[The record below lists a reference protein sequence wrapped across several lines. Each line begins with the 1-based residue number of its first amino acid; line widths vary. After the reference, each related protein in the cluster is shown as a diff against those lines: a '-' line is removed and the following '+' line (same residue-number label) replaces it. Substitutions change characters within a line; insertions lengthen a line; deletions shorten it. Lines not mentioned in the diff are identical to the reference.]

1 MMEMNE
7 LHDNQQMRA
16 TALRLVRCLGSRDAL
31 KFCKNNQW
39 QGLYEAIQNL
49 GMGTSTSR

>member
-7 LHDNQQMRA
+7 LYDDQQMRA
-16 TALRLVRCLGSRDAL
+16 TALRLVRCLGSRNAL

-39 QGLYEAIQNL
+39 QGLYEVIQNL
-49 GMGTSTSR
+49 DKSASASQ